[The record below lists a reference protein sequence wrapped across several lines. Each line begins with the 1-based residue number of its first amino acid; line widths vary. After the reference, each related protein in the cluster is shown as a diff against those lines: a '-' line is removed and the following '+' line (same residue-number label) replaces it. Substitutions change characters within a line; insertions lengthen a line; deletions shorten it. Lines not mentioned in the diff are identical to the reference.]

1 MGTFLPLQ
9 KEREFVNAAD
19 STVASPPAARVAW
32 WRVLSWQMY
41 DFADTIYSMNV
52 YTIYFGWYLASAFGL
67 TSTSFG
73 WALTIANVL
82 VAFSSP
88 LLGAMS
94 DASQRRLP
102 FLRFFAVA
110 TAVTT
115 ALIGFSNSYVWAVA
129 LFALSYF
136 AYNSAGNF
144 YQALLPGLCN
154 EKNVSRVSGIGVGL
168 GYVGSIF
175 GVVIMLLLIKGPEQ
189 YRLAFPISAA
199 LFFLIALPCLTL
211 VPDFAPATRKV
222 KLDLGAAYRRVA
234 DTLSH
239 ARSFPGLFRFLVA
252 DFIYENAIAAVI
264 GFMAVYSK
272 TVVGFTDGD
281 VQMFLIFSTV
291 FAVIMGFAFGPLVDK
306 IGPKKSVLITL
317 GIWLVTLPLVSMVS
331 TPGQLRLLGPLAGI
345 GLAAVWVSS
354 RTFLV
359 ALAPVAKSGEFFGLY
374 SLSGKAA
381 GVVGVAVWTLVLQVL
396 VGRIGEVGAL
406 RSAVWVMWLF
416 IIVGL
421 FLVAGLP
428 NVRPS
433 RANILDRSQ
442 AQE

>member
-1 MGTFLPLQ
+1 
-9 KEREFVNAAD
+9 
-19 STVASPPAARVAW
+19 
-32 WRVLSWQMY
+32 MY

-52 YTIYFGWYLASAFGL
+52 YSIYFGWYLASAFGKN
-67 TSTSFG
+67 STDFG

-82 VAFSSP
+82 VALTSP

-110 TAVTT
+110 TAITT
-115 ALIGFSNSYVWAVA
+115 ALIGFTSSYVWAVVC
-129 LFALSYF
+129 FVLSYF

-154 EKNVSRVSGIGVGL
+154 ETNVSKVSGIGVGL

-175 GVVIMLLLIKGPEQ
+175 GVVSMLLLIKGPEQ
-189 YRLAFPISAA
+189 YWLVFPSSAA
-199 LFFLIALPCLTL
+199 LFLLFALPGLTV
-211 VPDFAPATRKV
+211 VPDFAPPTQRV
-222 KLDLGAAYRRVA
+222 KFDLRAAYRRVA
-234 DTLSH
+234 ETLTH
-239 ARSFPGLFRFLVA
+239 ARSFPGLFRFLIA

-281 VQMFLIFSTV
+281 VQIFLIFSTV
-291 FAVIMGFAFGPLVDK
+291 FAVIMGFAFGPVVDK

-317 GIWLVTLPLVSMVS
+317 GIWLVTLPAVSLA
-331 TPGQLRLLGPLAGI
+331 TTAGQMRLLGPLAGI

-381 GVVGVAVWTLVLQVL
+381 GVVGVAVWTLVLQL
-396 VGRIGEVGAL
+396 LTSRTGEVTAL

-416 IIVGL
+416 IILGL
-421 FLVAGLP
+421 VMVAGLP

-433 RANILDRSQ
+433 KANVLDRSKQ
-442 AQE
+442 